1 MKRGGAASRVLY
13 PFLREQSPMPDHAQP
28 GFTVR
33 LATAADV
40 PAVLPLVQSI
50 CDLHRAMDPE
60 RFTFRP
66 DVLDR
71 YAAWLPERAADS
83 RSVFLVGEAEGRV
96 VAYLVG
102 TVEPEVPI
110 YWIPES
116 GWIHDV
122 FVDPAFRHR
131 GLARALV
138 NRAVERFRDI
148 GVSRI
153 RLETAA
159 PNEGARALFR
169 ACGFRPGTT
178 EMLRM
183 V

>member
-1 MKRGGAASRVLY
+1 
-13 PFLREQSPMPDHAQP
+13 MPDHAQP
-28 GFTVR
+28 GFTIR
-33 LATAADV
+33 PATAADV

-83 RSVFLVGEAEGRV
+83 RSVFLVAEAPATEPGASGL